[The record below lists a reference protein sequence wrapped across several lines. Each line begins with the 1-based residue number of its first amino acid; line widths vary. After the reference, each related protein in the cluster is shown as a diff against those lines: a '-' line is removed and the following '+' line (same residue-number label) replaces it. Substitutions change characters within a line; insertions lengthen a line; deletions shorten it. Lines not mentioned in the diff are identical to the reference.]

1 MGIAGMIAAIAL
13 WIVAIPPEG
22 AEGWIL
28 RNRGGAELVLDRA
41 GAQAPALS
49 PGERG
54 VIITADPSGRE
65 TWRELGDPPVDGAGE
80 NPASKGRESPREFG
94 APTRGPE
101 GSAESMGAGPLATTV
116 VLDQLAARPLFRA
129 GLRPL
134 LAPQGAVLGPS
145 VTLRRPGADS
155 PKLELTLSREGQP
168 IAKIALPEGSDAR
181 PLGDLPG
188 CPAEFRAGLPP
199 GEYELSAGG
208 MPESNRFTVE
218 DPAVAEAIRRPYRAL
233 GEALGGADHPLAARA
248 EAEALLAMTDE
259 EGKPIPY
266 GADALDALE
275 RVPGPSRS
283 PAWERMRSGILA
295 QLRGDGGAPA
305 GAEADPDATGIAPI
319 DEAREE
325 IGLGHWDRALAAL
338 DKVSPADGGRGAA
351 LRGLYRGVILAESAP
366 ALADEADA
374 AFARSVAD
382 SEGLPAADR
391 ERIRLGAA
399 GYWLGRARDSLHNAP
414 LRLAAS
420 APAPLA
426 SGLESAWRAGQALE
440 GIPGPLAAVARAQR
454 ETLLGDYARTL
465 GDGEAGRELAAA
477 AEASARRLAE
487 SALGESAGTPTAGAA
502 DEILAHL
509 DYRAGRFAEAR
520 AHAESALKDAT
531 ERGRLVAAEPSLRL
545 LGLIAMREGKP
556 AEAERHL
563 LAAQGIAEALR
574 DRLPPNQ
581 AGRSQAGFLARR
593 AAVSGLLVELALA
606 RGDAAEALARAEAG
620 KARALEDVL
629 RARAAEPADPG
640 LAPEIPALL
649 AEWPEGV
656 AALEYSLG
664 AERCHAFLVTTAG
677 EVRAFPLHRD
687 GTAEPLD
694 PRELVARIRR
704 ILGNIEGTAAK
715 MRQGILAGRGF
726 DNRWEADLAALRRE
740 LIPDQ
745 ILGELARARTVVIVP
760 QHVLHYVPFAAL
772 VTKRDPAGDGS
783 DRVPRPQFLIDSG
796 FDLAVNPSLA
806 AWSRLRSRERRPLG
820 QAGALAIR
828 ALPGCAELPGVER
841 DAAGLAAAFKD
852 RVSGVARERDADE
865 AAALALLDRP
875 GLALLATHGVNIA
888 DRPLESHLLF
898 FPDRDGK
905 GDGRLSAAD
914 IYGSHVQSDI
924 VVLSA
929 CYSGL
934 ADRSPLPGDDL
945 FGIQRALL
953 HSGARSVISGL
964 WDVYDETGPELVS
977 GLLQGLAAGQPA
989 PTALASSQRAFL
1001 AKLRRSG
1008 DAAEPW
1014 LHPYFWAVYAASGDD
1029 RAP

>member
-1 MGIAGMIAAIAL
+1 MTAIIAL
-13 WIVAIPPEG
+13 WIISIPPEG
-22 AEGWIL
+22 AGGWIL
-28 RNRGGAELVLDRA
+28 RSRGGAELLLDRA
-41 GAQAPALS
+41 GATAPALA

-65 TWRELGDPPVDGAGE
+65 TWRELGDPPANGAGG
-80 NPASKGRESPREFG
+80 NPAPEGREARREFG

-101 GSAESMGAGPLATTV
+101 GPAESMGAGPLAATV

-134 LAPQGAVLGPS
+134 LTPQDAVLGPS
-145 VTLRRPGADS
+145 VTLRRLGADR
-155 PKLELTLSREGQP
+155 PKLELSLSREGQP
-168 IAKIALPEGSDAR
+168 LGKITLPEGTDAQ

-188 CPAEFRAGLPP
+188 CPAELRAGLPP

-208 MPESNRFTVE
+208 MAESNRFIVE
-218 DPAVAEAIRRPYRAL
+218 DPAVAEAIRRPYRTL

-266 GADALDALE
+266 TADALDALE
-275 RVPGPSRS
+275 RVPAPSRS
-283 PAWERMRSGILA
+283 PAWERMRGGILA
-295 QLRGDGGAPA
+295 QLRGDGKTPA
-305 GAEADPDATGIAPI
+305 GAEADPDATGIGPI

-374 AFARSVAD
+374 AFARSVAG
-382 SEGLPAADR
+382 SEGLPAADH

-414 LRLAAS
+414 LRLATNT
-420 APAPLA
+420 PAPL
-426 SGLESAWRAGQALE
+426 SNGLESAWRAGQALE
-440 GIPGPLAAVARAQR
+440 GIPGPLADVARAQR
-454 ETLLGDYARTL
+454 EALLADYARTL
-465 GDGEAGRELAAA
+465 GDGQAGKGLADA

-487 SALGESAGTPTAGAA
+487 SALRESAGTPTAGAA

-556 AEAERHL
+556 AEAERRL

-629 RARAAEPADPG
+629 QARATEAAEPV
-640 LAPEIPALL
+640 PEIPALL

-677 EVRAFPLHRD
+677 EVRAFPLRRD
-687 GTAEPLD
+687 GTDEPLD
-694 PRELVARIRR
+694 PRELVARVRR

-745 ILGELARARTVVIVP
+745 ALEELARARTVIIVP

-772 VTKRDPAGDGS
+772 VTRRDPAGDGP

-806 AWSRLRSRERRPLG
+806 AWSRLRSRERRPLE

-852 RVSGVARERDADE
+852 KVSGIAREQDADE
-865 AAALALLDRP
+865 AAALALLGRP

-953 HSGARSVISGL
+953 HSGARSVVSGL

-989 PTALASSQRAFL
+989 PSALASSQRAFL
-1001 AKLRRSG
+1001 AKLRQSK